1 MTAKKHRMVKAAA
14 ADGSPAMAATVYN
27 ERPQVELVHDKFHV
41 YTLLGEAVDKVR
53 RAEAKEL
60 AA

>member
-1 MTAKKHRMVKAAA
+1 
-14 ADGSPAMAATVYN
+14 MAATVYN